1 MPGEHFFS
9 SCGAAGARLQPT
21 RQYCRSLAGEV
32 DSDDALSGS
41 SLFDSD
47 EEQPSPLSQQQG
59 REGGIDQTPVRES
72 SDSSGSSSS
81 SSDSSPSRRVRQ
93 RHGDADHGA
102 VAHEHMSMRLKA
114 TVRAVSWKT
123 SDYFLFCISFKV
135 VALFAALLRVYVV
148 ISHDL
153 LLSAEQA
160 SHIQTQP
167 RSSALWPPQLYD
179 SERHLVQHLLF
190 AHVFALHTHAH
201 SVLTSSFKM
210 FLYL

>member
-1 MPGEHFFS
+1 M
-9 SCGAAGARLQPT
+9 QPT

-47 EEQPSPLSQQQG
+47 EEQPSPLPQQQG
-59 REGGIDQTPVRES
+59 REGGIDQTHVRES
-72 SDSSGSSSS
+72 SDSSGSSSN
-81 SSDSSPSRRVRQ
+81 SDSSSSRRVRQ

-114 TVRAVSWKT
+114 TVRAVSWET

-135 VALFAALLRVYVV
+135 VALFAALLRVYVF

-153 LLSAEQA
+153 FLSAEQA

-167 RSSALWPPQLYD
+167 RCSALWPPQLYD
-179 SERHLVQHLLF
+179 SERHLVQYLLF
-190 AHVFALHTHAH
+190 AHVFALQTHAH

-210 FLYL
+210 VLYL